1 MLLIAMRSRS
11 QRKRFQC
18 WSSMKRVR
26 SRTPARA
33 PRSARDSM
41 ISRGMKMLVPPSP
54 GARPDLGDPV
64 AVAGECGLHAVP
76 PRHRG
81 VEDRL
86 AEAQSGGAQ
95 TLDRNVQIVPVLR
108 QPDILVGC
116 IVGMNAEVERD
127 GL

>member
-1 MLLIAMRSRS
+1 
-11 QRKRFQC
+11 
-18 WSSMKRVR
+18 
-26 SRTPARA
+26 
-33 PRSARDSM
+33 
-41 ISRGMKMLVPPSP
+41 MLVVDETSTQPHP
-54 GARPDLGDPV
+54 GQSAAQREGGDDLAGHEDVGASFPGTRSDLGDPV
-64 AVAGECGLHAVP
+64 AVARECGLHAVP

-127 GL
+127 GRPAW